1 MPPTKKATR
10 PASASARLGTFLQSS
25 NIHKPLVKN
34 AALKSRGAFNDMFA
48 ALAAGPDKQLT
59 DEELE
64 EIAAKAAATK
74 IETASTT
81 VKEVKSKLKSTPEV
95 ELRHIL
101 NTPGSIHN
109 PRIRANF
116 LNLVTF
122 IPQIEAERTAEFNEF
137 KEKVA
142 KLKKN
147 CEELLLQPIDEMTG
161 GRRSRS
167 SK

>member
-1 MPPTKKATR
+1 M
-10 PASASARLGTFLQSS
+10 
-25 NIHKPLVKN
+25 KN

-81 VKEVKSKLKSTPEV
+81 VKEVKSKLKSKLNSTPEV

-116 LNLVTF
+116 MNLVTF